1 MDEITPASG
10 VAANGCDGANA
21 ETIAASETDKTKN
34 GTDTNTGAEER
45 LSEFARAFSDS
56 PVVLPQF
63 KPLFTDL
70 ITRKHEKYLLRG
82 GCGSC
87 ITTFLTNALFALME
101 DNQKTNAVICFANP
115 EGELCGAENIT
126 QRIAYWLENTAL
138 IGAIPSV
145 AHQEWKFEPKGYGNF
160 IPRFAN
166 QKTFQTVALVNVRDF
181 AQLFSYKPINS
192 CPLTHVW
199 YCGVQNAEAA
209 SWKYAKGVLSRN
221 FAPCK
226 NGRNGEDSVS
236 IYTHMTCGGN
246 CAWFTDLYEDAEMHG
261 FANVF
266 TRSFSYLNIPLYAR
280 NGILGSDFFTE
291 AESLRH
297 VNPEAYADEY
307 NVPLLVAKGE
317 DAKRN
322 AE

>member
-45 LSEFARAFSDS
+45 LSEFARTFADS

-70 ITRKHEKYLLRG
+70 ILRKSEKYLLRG
-82 GCGSC
+82 GNGSC
-87 ITTFLTNALFALME
+87 LNTFLSTALFALME
-101 DNQKTNAVICFANP
+101 DDPKTNAVICFANP
-115 EGELCGAENIT
+115 KGELCGAENIT

-138 IGAIPSV
+138 VGAIPSV
-145 AHQEWKFEPKGYGNF
+145 ARQEWTFKPSGYGNM
-160 IPRFAN
+160 IPRFVNA
-166 QKTFQTVALVNVRDF
+166 KTFQSLALVNVREF
-181 AQLFSYKPINS
+181 AQLFSYRPDNAY
-192 CPLTHVW
+192 PLTHVW
-199 YCGVQNAEAA
+199 YCGVQNAEPA

-221 FAPCK
+221 FAPSK
-226 NGRNGEDSVS
+226 EHKGGDSVS
-236 IYTHMTCGGN
+236 IYTHMTHGGK
-246 CAWFTDLYEDAEMHG
+246 CAWFTELYADAELHG
-261 FANVF
+261 YANTL
-266 TRSFSYLNIPLYAR
+266 TRSYSYLNIPLYAR
-280 NGILGSDFFTE
+280 NGILGQSFFTE
-291 AESLRH
+291 AEEVRQ

-317 DAKRN
+317 DEKRN